1 MWIRFGNSVNRLER
15 GSAVKYDNK
24 YIHDIIYIYYVYTSK
39 EKQTKKHNGGKA
51 KGEKRRKKIKES
63 KNKGKTA
70 KEIWVEK

>member
-1 MWIRFGNSVNRLER
+1 MRIRFGNRVNRLER

-24 YIHDIIYIYYVYTSK
+24 YIHDIHIYYVYTSK

-63 KNKGKTA
+63 KKIFTSKYPHQLDL
-70 KEIWVEK
+70 